1 MIQEWLRRIK
11 GFTSGEWG
19 VILTIVL
26 VGALSFGLGRLSVI
40 YGEEHRVE
48 ILYPENQ
55 EGEVLGASSG
65 DLSPQTSTLAPP
77 EGGYVASK
85 TGSKYHLPWCAGA
98 RTIKPENLI
107 HFQSKAE
114 AEARGYEPAGNCKG
128 I

>member
-19 VILTIVL
+19 VILIIVL
-26 VGALSFGLGRLSVI
+26 VGALSFGLGRLSVL
-40 YGEEHRVE
+40 YGEEHSFE
-48 ILYPENQ
+48 ILYPEK
-55 EGEVLGASSG
+55 ETGAVLGASADKLEPATS
-65 DLSPQTSTLAPP
+65 DLTPQ

-107 HFQSKAE
+107 KFATKAD